1 MGEGLKD
8 IGNIASMIED
18 SDLILQ
24 SIGTQ
29 MEKTLHKSIKHYLC
43 PDAMCHEFKIG
54 TFIADIYQNGKITE
68 IQTGSFRSMESKLSK
83 LLDHYPITIVYPV
96 IRKKTIYRMDS
107 GASSKPVRSP
117 KTGQPLSI
125 ASELVQ
131 IRSHLLHPNLDFII
145 FMVDVDEYR
154 VKSLDPSNRKA
165 YDRIDQFAK
174 GVPQLISLRTKQ
186 DYVDLLPKTLPE
198 QFTVVELMKA
208 AKLNQTDAQALVTV
222 LRDLNVIFHAGKRG
236 RAFLYQFVS

>member
-29 MEKTLHKSIKHYLC
+29 REKTLHKSIKHYLC

-54 TFIADIYQNGKITE
+54 AFIADIYQNGKITE
-68 IQTGSFRSMESKLSK
+68 IQTGSFRQMEAKLSK

-96 IRKKTIYRMDS
+96 IRKKTIYRMDP
-107 GASSKPVRSP
+107 GASSKPVKSP
-117 KTGQPLSI
+117 QSGQPLSI
-125 ASELVQ
+125 AGELVQ
-131 IRSHLLHPNLDFII
+131 IRSYLSHPNLDFII

-154 VKSLDPSNRKA
+154 IPSLDPSNRKA

-174 GVPQLISLRTKQ
+174 GLPKLIPLKSKQ
-186 DYVDLLPKTLPE
+186 DYLDLLPRTLPE
-198 QFTVVELMKA
+198 GFTVIELMKA

-222 LRDLNVIFHAGKRG
+222 LRDLNVIVHAGKRG
-236 RAFLYQFVS
+236 RAYIYQLLS